1 MTARGVPCPGERRKT
16 RARTWSGCARAP
28 HLAMEPAPTRR
39 QYTAQSVASGS
50 AMLTPRMSI
59 GTLACCLNGSG
70 GLRHML
76 NLSDVLT
83 YLMSWQ
89 NGQTNLRILLSTG
102 DGRFSFDC
110 TLLGFSD
117 TGISLQLSGDS
128 NSIDLNLVGYDFEFQ
143 DESAANIPREETPAH
158 PIYVRGLRANRG
170 PGETLFILEVAA
182 S

>member
-1 MTARGVPCPGERRKT
+1 
-16 RARTWSGCARAP
+16 
-28 HLAMEPAPTRR
+28 
-39 QYTAQSVASGS
+39 
-50 AMLTPRMSI
+50 
-59 GTLACCLNGSG
+59 
-70 GLRHML
+70 ML

-89 NGQTNLRILLSTG
+89 NGQTNLRVLLSTG

-117 TGISLQLSGDS
+117 TGISVLLSGDS

>member
-1 MTARGVPCPGERRKT
+1 V
-16 RARTWSGCARAP
+16 
-28 HLAMEPAPTRR
+28 
-39 QYTAQSVASGS
+39 
-50 AMLTPRMSI
+50 
-59 GTLACCLNGSG
+59 
-70 GLRHML
+70 L

-89 NGQTNLRILLSTG
+89 NDQTNLRILLSTG

-117 TGISLQLSGDS
+117 SGISVQLPGNT
-128 NSIDLNLVGYDFEFQ
+128 NSIDLNLVGYDFEFL
-143 DESAANIPREETPAH
+143 DETAANIPREETPAH
-158 PIYVRGLRANRG
+158 PVYVRGLGANRG

>member
-1 MTARGVPCPGERRKT
+1 
-16 RARTWSGCARAP
+16 
-28 HLAMEPAPTRR
+28 
-39 QYTAQSVASGS
+39 
-50 AMLTPRMSI
+50 
-59 GTLACCLNGSG
+59 
-70 GLRHML
+70 ML

-117 TGISLQLSGDS
+117 SGISVQLPGDT
-128 NSIDLNLVGYDFEFQ
+128 NSIDLNLVGYDFEFL
-143 DESAANIPREETPAH
+143 DETVANIPREETQAH
-158 PIYVRGLRANRG
+158 PVYVRGLGANRG